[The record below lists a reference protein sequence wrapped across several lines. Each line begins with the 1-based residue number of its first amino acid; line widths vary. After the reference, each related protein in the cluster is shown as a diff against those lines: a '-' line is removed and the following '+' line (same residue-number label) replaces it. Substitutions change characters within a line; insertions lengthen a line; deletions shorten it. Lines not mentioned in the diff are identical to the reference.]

1 MAIERLGLALLCL
14 VASVLPGGA
23 RALEPARLV
32 ADFPRGQMVL
42 ETGGPRCLLV
52 DVYLA
57 TTPEQRSQGLMFVE
71 SMDEFE
77 GMYFGY
83 RDPSGIVMWMKNTP
97 LPLDMI
103 FIGEDFRVT
112 RVEAQ
117 TTPYSLTR
125 IESGAPVV
133 GVLEVGGGLAAR
145 WGVKP
150 GTRILG
156 FARDAAPQH

>member
-1 MAIERLGLALLCL
+1 MGSERLGLAVLWL
-14 VASVLPGGA
+14 AATALPGGA
-23 RALEPARLV
+23 KALEPARLA

-42 ETGGPRCLLV
+42 ETSGPRCLLL

-83 RDPSGIVMWMKNTP
+83 REPVGIAMWMKNTP

-103 FIGEDFRVT
+103 FIGEDSRVT

-117 TTPYSLTR
+117 TTPYSTAR
-125 IESGAPVV
+125 IESGGPVI
-133 GVLEVGGGLAAR
+133 GVLEVRGGSAAR

-156 FARDAAPQH
+156 AARDAAAQQ

>member
-1 MAIERLGLALLCL
+1 MGSERPGLALLWL
-14 VASVLPGGA
+14 AAALLPGGA
-23 RALEPARLV
+23 GALEPARLV

-42 ETGGPRCLLV
+42 ETSGPRCLLL
-52 DVYLA
+52 DVYVA

-77 GMYFGY
+77 GMFFGY
-83 RDPSGIVMWMKNTP
+83 PDPAYIAMWMKNTP

-103 FIGEDFRVT
+103 FVGEGGRVT
-112 RVEAQ
+112 RVEAR
-117 TTPYSLTR
+117 TRPYSTTR

-145 WGVKP
+145 WGVEP

-156 FARDAAPQH
+156 FARNAAPQH